1 MNSNQIKLNSKDIN
15 KVPPELIYNITL
27 KNGYILIIDDS
38 IPSKNIYDIFN
49 YNYNKENNSQ
59 YKSKLTN
66 KSININTNNSFKK
79 DINGKTL
86 DINDSYLFNQ
96 NIYKSS
102 NYSNNFFYTSN
113 PNNLINNNDT
123 VKSENKAVTKDVKYE
138 NQSISDLVTEKLQKR
153 FHSNS
158 KIDNSRFKT
167 TINSEINL
175 NIKGDETKKKYEN
188 SLLKDFD
195 ELLLNFNDKKKGL
208 NILNISNN
216 SKKKYKFYKKFNT
229 KKNEKLL
236 LDDLSGISSV
246 TKAIKYIRRNEQ
258 NNTIIN
264 TEFNRNNLGINRNNS
279 NKLSYLKEK
288 TLKRNKSNNFYLV
301 KNNKIINDI
310 LSPPNNLP
318 YSKVLFMQNK

>member
-15 KVPPELIYNITL
+15 KIPPELIYNITL

-38 IPSKNIYDIFN
+38 ISSKNIYDIFN
-49 YNYNKENNSQ
+49 YNYNKINNSQ

-86 DINDSYLFNQ
+86 DMNDSYLFNQ

-113 PNNLINNNDT
+113 PNNSINNNDM
-123 VKSENKAVTKDVKYE
+123 VKTENKAKTKDVKYH

-175 NIKGDETKKKYEN
+175 NIKGNETKKKYEN
-188 SLLKDFD
+188 NLLKDFD

-279 NKLSYLKEK
+279 NKLSYLKAK

-310 LSPPNNLP
+310 VSPPNNLL